1 MRLEVRTALVE
12 MALEVGTRLEV
23 ANGLEMGTG
32 LEVRTALCGFAV
44 SGVVLW
50 CGGSTLTL
58 PHTDIQKRKVF
69 HKSQI

>member
-1 MRLEVRTALVE
+1 MGTRLEVRTALVE
-12 MALEVGTRLEV
+12 MALEVGTGLEV

-50 CGGSTLTL
+50 CGG
-58 PHTDIQKRKVF
+58 RYGCRGCGC
-69 HKSQI
+69 